1 MNEVIKFLQDNKAF
15 FLGTV
20 DGDQPRVR
28 PLSFVMVYEGKLS
41 FGTNKQK
48 PMSQQM
54 KANPKVEISSVSPD
68 GRTLRI
74 SGKVAFNTAKAAKE
88 KALEIMPNLKRMYTA
103 DDDVF
108 EIFYLESG
116 VAVFSDM
123 QGGKQ
128 EITL

>member
-41 FGTNKQK
+41 FCTNKQK

-88 KALEIMPNLKRMYTA
+88 KALEIMPKLKGMYTA
-103 DDDVF
+103 DDDIF